1 MTTPPRHPFRFAVQS
16 AEATSAKEWLDCARR
31 AEELGYSTLFTT
43 DHYFGPGAISDA
55 TGHRPVDLAPIS
67 AVMAAAGA
75 TTSLR
80 VGCRVFCVDF
90 HQPAVLA
97 KELAT
102 IDLLSE
108 GRLEVGLGAG
118 WITDEYEGLG
128 VPMDR
133 PGVRIERLG
142 EVVELIKAHFSG
154 DPIGYRGTYVRVHGF
169 AGRPLPVQQPHPPI
183 FIGGGAP
190 KILALAGRLA
200 DIVSINFNNASGRL
214 GSASVAGST
223 LEVTEEKIGWIRQ
236 GAGLRFDDLELEIAA
251 YFVAVQD
258 DPTDAVVTMA
268 SRFGVTPEQLEVHPH
283 ALLGSIGAICEKLE
297 ERRDRLGISYVTVAG
312 RNMEEFAP
320 VVARL
325 AGT

>member
-1 MTTPPRHPFRFAVQS
+1 MTGSRHPFRFAVQS
-16 AEATSAKEWLDCARR
+16 AEATSAKEWLDGARR

-43 DHYFGPGAISDA
+43 DHYFGPGTISDA
-55 TGHRPVDLAPIS
+55 TGHRPVDLAPIAS
-67 AVMAAAGA
+67 VMAAAAA

-80 VGCRVFCVDF
+80 VGCRVFCADF
-90 HQPAVLA
+90 HHPAVLA

-118 WITDEYEGLG
+118 WITAEYDGLG

-133 PGVRIERLG
+133 AGVRIERLG
-142 EVVELIKAHFSG
+142 EVVELVKRHFTG
-154 DPIGYRGTYVRVHGF
+154 EPIEYDGTYVHVHGF
-169 AGRPLPVQQPHPPI
+169 AGRPVPVQQPHPPI

-190 KILALAGRLA
+190 KILGLAGRLA
-200 DIVSINFNNASGRL
+200 DIVSINFNNATGRL

-223 LEVTEEKIGWIRQ
+223 LEVTEQKIEWIRD
-236 GAGLRFDDLELEIAA
+236 GAGDRFDDVELEIAA
-251 YFVAVQD
+251 YFVAVRD
-258 DPTDAVVTMA
+258 DPTDAVAAMA
-268 SRFGVTPEQLEVHPH
+268 SRFGVTPQQLQEHPH
-283 ALLGSIGAICEKLE
+283 ALLGSVNEICDKLLD
-297 ERRDRLGISYVTVAG
+297 RRDRLGISYVTVAS

-325 AGT
+325 AGA

>member
-1 MTTPPRHPFRFAVQS
+1 MKPRPFRFAVQS
-16 AEATSAKEWLDCARR
+16 AEATSAQEWLGLARR

-43 DHYFGPGAISDA
+43 DHYFGPGAISQA
-55 TGHRPVDLAPIS
+55 TGHRPVDLAPIA
-67 AVMAAAGA
+67 AVMAAAAA

-80 VGCRVFCVDF
+80 VGCRVFCADF

-108 GRLEVGLGAG
+108 GRLEVGMGAG
-118 WITDEYEGLG
+118 WITAEYEGLG

-133 PGVRIERLG
+133 AGVRIERLG
-142 EVVELIKAHFSG
+142 EVVELLKAHWSG
-154 DPIGYRGTYVRVHGF
+154 DDIDYDGTYVHVHGY
-169 AGRPLPVQQPHPPI
+169 AGRPLPVQSPPPI

-190 KILALAGRLA
+190 RILRLAGRLA

-214 GSASVAGST
+214 GSASVASST
-223 LEVTEEKIGWIRQ
+223 LAATEEKLGWVRE
-236 GAGLRFDDLELEIAA
+236 GARERFDQIELEIAA
-251 YFVAVQD
+251 YFVAVTD
-258 DPTDAVVTMA
+258 DPTTALAGMA
-268 SRFGVTPEQLEVHPH
+268 ERFGVSADELAQHPH
-283 ALLGSIGAICEKLE
+283 GLFGSVDAICDQLQ
-297 ERRDRLGISYVTVAG
+297 ERRERLGFSYITIAG